1 MLIGMHGCWSQ
12 RSIHIIIL
20 CSLRPECWQ
29 STGMTDYVALR
40 GCTKGYY
47 FVGRI
52 EGFIVDVLESYQGL
66 LERRVSLT
74 SLFDRGIGAITFED

>member
-1 MLIGMHGCWSQ
+1 
-12 RSIHIIIL
+12 
-20 CSLRPECWQ
+20 
-29 STGMTDYVALR
+29 MTDYVALR

-52 EGFIVDVLESYQGL
+52 EGFVVDVLESYQGL